1 MIRRLSYKL
10 ELISI
15 KYIPILIAAIYL
27 LSTILYYYDIELIIL
42 DDIADTSI
50 LTTIPMYISSYVYKF
65 CKYHRMFIHYILV
78 CNFLTIYD
86 NYIGIPVDDTELFII
101 FMSITG
107 IFSFIT
113 LYLYLKY
120 GDRNSNES
128 IK

>member
-1 MIRRLSYKL
+1 
-10 ELISI
+10 
-15 KYIPILIAAIYL
+15 
-27 LSTILYYYDIELIIL
+27 
-42 DDIADTSI
+42 
-50 LTTIPMYISSYVYKF
+50 
-65 CKYHRMFIHYILV
+65 MFIHYILV
-78 CNFLTIYD
+78 CNLLTVYD

>member
-1 MIRRLSYKL
+1 MRRLSYKL
-10 ELISI
+10 ELISV
-15 KYIPILIAAIYL
+15 KYIPILVAAIYL

-42 DDIADTSI
+42 DDIAGTSI
-50 LTTIPMYISSYVYKF
+50 LTTVPMYISSYVYKF

-78 CNFLTIYD
+78 CNLLTVYD